1 MAKEESAWS
10 PPAEDTT
17 RDGHAEALRRLRD
30 CAAGAGS
37 WAAAVSAEL
46 QRGKLLG
53 LNAGGETA
61 AETEYARMSPTERRA
76 CVADLFRQ
84 WHRQG
89 LVPGDVCESIGTLE
103 LERRQALLLPTAE
116 LGAPCGEE
124 SAYNNNSS

>member
-1 MAKEESAWS
+1 MSREARMQDQTEPRWS

-53 LNAGGETA
+53 LNAGGEA
-61 AETEYARMSPTERRA
+61 EAETRYARMSPAERRA
-76 CVADLFRQ
+76 SVADLFRQ

-89 LVPGDVCESIGTLE
+89 LVPGDVCDSIFTLE
-103 LERRQALLLPTAE
+103 FERRQALSLPVPGDE
-116 LGAPCGEE
+116 VPENE
-124 SAYNNNSS
+124 

>member
-1 MAKEESAWS
+1 MVKEAQLWS

-30 CAAGAGS
+30 FAAAAGS

-53 LNAGGETA
+53 LHAGGE
-61 AETEYARMSPTERRA
+61 AEGESRYARMSPAERLA
-76 CVADLFRQ
+76 YIADMIRQ

-89 LVPGDVCESIGTLE
+89 LVPRDVCESIGTLE
-103 LERRQALLLPTAE
+103 LERREAEKLPAPE
-116 LGAPCGEE
+116 VGA
-124 SAYNNNSS
+124 ANS

>member
-1 MAKEESAWS
+1 MAKEEPAWS

-53 LNAGGETA
+53 LNAGGEA
-61 AETEYARMSPTERRA
+61 EAETRYARMSPAERRA
-76 CVADLFRQ
+76 YIADMIRQ

-89 LVPGDVCESIGTLE
+89 LLPEDVCGSIVTLE
-103 LERRQALLLPTAE
+103 LERREALPLLSPEA
-116 LGAPCGEE
+116 GALD
-124 SAYNNNSS
+124 SR